1 MPPNLKGCLNRLN
14 NSNLACYV
22 LVALSGALTP
32 LAFAP
37 FYLYWLMPILLGVLL
52 WFAFHKPYPIR
63 LAYIWGVSAYTAQF
77 YWIYTALHTISG
89 LANVYAIPLTLLLPL
104 YLALYPALCFWVLEH
119 LRVNQTLKLLVGF
132 PALWLISEFVR
143 ERALTGFGWGAL
155 GYSQVPNSPI
165 AGFIP
170 IGGIQLATLAVAIVT
185 ALVVFILINKEI
197 KHRLYACSCIALLL
211 VAGGLLKTLSFTTP
225 TGQKSTVGLAQ
236 GNIPQTLKW
245 LPESMASTIATYYR
259 QVVQTPVDIL
269 ILPETAIPLFE
280 QELPEGIMWQFSE
293 AAERNNTALAMGI
306 SRYTHDNTGY
316 LNAVID
322 LSDFN
327 PEEPYKHPFYAKNH
341 LVPFGEYIPLPKLTN
356 WLYEQM
362 NMPLSGFS
370 QGGDAQA
377 PLTLANQKVAFN
389 ICYEDSFG
397 DDLIASAKESTLLA
411 NVSNMAWYGDSN
423 AMDQHLQLSQA
434 RALELGRYM
443 VRSTNTGMTA
453 IISPDG
459 KIQAQA
465 KPNTEQVL
473 IGEIEGRTGN
483 TPFMKY
489 GSYPVL
495 LFCIAAFLC
504 LFLGPCFSTKWTNN
518 RKSRKKDIIP
528 DHID

>member
-1 MPPNLKGCLNRLN
+1 MSFNLKGCLNRLN
-14 NSNLACYV
+14 NNNLACYV

-37 FYLYWLMPILLGVLL
+37 YYLYWLMPILLGVLVY
-52 WFAFHKPYPIR
+52 FAFHKPFPIR
-63 LAYIWGVSAYTAQF
+63 LAYIWGVCAYTAQF

-104 YLALYPALCFWVLEH
+104 YLALYPALCFWALEH
-119 LRVNQTLKLLVGF
+119 IHFNKTVKLLLGF
-132 PALWLISEFVR
+132 PALWLVTEFVR

-155 GYSQVPNSPI
+155 GYSQIPNSPL
-165 AGFIP
+165 AGFVP
-170 IGGIQLATLAVAIVT
+170 VGGIQLATLLVALVT
-185 ALVVFILINKEI
+185 ALIVFILINQTL
-197 KHRLYACSCIALLL
+197 KHRICAFAGILLIL
-211 VAGGLLKTLSFTTP
+211 ITGGVLKTQSFTTP
-225 TGQKSTVGLAQ
+225 TGQTSTVGLAQ
-236 GNIPQTLKW
+236 GNIPQSLKW

-280 QELPEGIMWQFSE
+280 QELPDGLMWQFSD
-293 AAERNNTALAMGI
+293 AAQRNNTALAMGI
-306 SRYTHDNTGY
+306 SRYTLDNTGY

-322 LSDFN
+322 VSKFN
-327 PEEPYKHPFYAKNH
+327 PEAPYQHPFYAKNH

-362 NMPLSGFS
+362 NMPLAGFS
-370 QGGDAQA
+370 QGGDAQP
-377 PLTLANQKVAFN
+377 PLTLANQKIAFN

-411 NVSNMAWYGDSN
+411 NVSNMAWYGESN
-423 AMDQHLQLSQA
+423 AMHQHLQLSQA

-453 IISPDG
+453 IVTPQG
-459 KIQAQA
+459 KIQAVA
-465 KPNTEQVL
+465 EPNTEHVL
-473 IGEIEGRTGN
+473 TGKIEGYTGQ

-489 GSYPVL
+489 GSYPVFIFSVLLL
-495 LFCIAAFLC
+495 LFLFIA
-504 LFLGPCFSTKWTNN
+504 PCFSTKWTQYRQQR
-518 RKSRKKDIIP
+518 RKNVIP
-528 DHID
+528 DHVD